1 MMIQNGA
8 KTSPSTKMNNQLATY
23 SALASP
29 LKMGKNRRTSP
40 DRKAKTIQLSTKLI
54 QAQNDISVHRES
66 SSDSSCMTGDF
77 DAVDDEKDS
86 GSFGKN
92 GKAGGNLDS
101 ATDKGSK
108 KEAIASKLHTYQT
121 AHKPSM
127 GQINSLNIPTVAAT
141 VETTTAD
148 TKTKKIAL
156 HHRLQSAA
164 SSSSQ

>member
-1 MMIQNGA
+1 
-8 KTSPSTKMNNQLATY
+8 MNNKLATY

-54 QAQNDISVHRES
+54 PAQNDISVHRES
-66 SSDSSCMTGDF
+66 SSDSSSCMTGDF

-86 GSFGKN
+86 GSFCKN
-92 GKAGGNLDS
+92 GNKAGNVDS
-101 ATDKGSK
+101 ATDGANK
-108 KEAIASKLHTYQT
+108 KQAIASKLHTYQT

-156 HHRLQSAA
+156 HHQQQSAA